1 MDVYYNGDHS
11 VQFGDFRIVN
21 EGQNTQIDDSLY
33 VDSWKDF
40 GLIPKQ
46 LPVIAP
52 APVVKKSVEVYGANS
67 IIDLT
72 EVPRGFPTYQ
82 NRTGSLTFYV
92 DGSDKIGANGRV
104 EKYFNWAE
112 VLDKITEHLHGFSMK
127 MMLTDDPNNYYY
139 GRFEVNGWNPGSHA
153 NEITINY
160 DLDPYKYSIFTTTEE
175 WLWNP
180 FDFINGTIPIGRENF
195 VDIDVT
201 STPSI
206 QWPTDIVGKM
216 PVIPKFILS
225 GSTNGVDIA
234 VYNSV
239 YDEWSETVH
248 IQNGINESV
257 LLELCTPKVGS
268 FTQINLSGDG
278 LLSIDFRP
286 GRL

>member
-11 VQFGDFRIVN
+11 VQFGDFRIVD
-21 EGQNTQIDDSLY
+21 EGQNGQFDPSLY

-92 DGSDKIGANGRV
+92 DGSDKD
-104 EKYFNWAE
+104 FNW
-112 VLDKITEHLHGFSMK
+112 VNTYDKIIDYLHGFSMK
-127 MMLTDDPNNYYY
+127 MMLADDPNNYYY
-139 GRFEVNGWNPGSHA
+139 GRFDISGWNPGSHV

-160 DLDPYKYSIFTTTEE
+160 DLDPYKYAIFTTTED

-180 FDFINGTIPIGRENF
+180 FDFLRGYIPVGRENF
-195 VDIDVT
+195 VDIDVAN
-201 STPSI
+201 TPLI
-206 QWPTDIVGKM
+206 QWPTELVGKM
-216 PVIPKFILS
+216 PVVPKFILS
-225 GSTNGVDIA
+225 GSTNGVD
-234 VYNSV
+234 VKVFNSI
-239 YDEWSETVH
+239 YGQWSDIVH
-248 IQNGINESV
+248 IQNGTTEDV
-257 LLELCTPKVGS
+257 KLELCTPKVGT
-268 FTQINLSGDG
+268 FTQISLSGDG